1 MSQEL
6 KKQLNRLAVFAGWLP
21 LALPYSIARLA
32 GASWRVQAHLSP
44 PSPVPLIAF
53 VKLSSITLETK
64 VKTQFP
70 RFSFVWRGNWD
81 VEQTRKRCTIAGPCH
96 EESPF
101 RQDFETIRKL
111 CRDNLPLDRIEEY
124 NVLMASLEAGNN
136 PRGCKN
142 QAEVSDYFTNLKK
155 LSHSIATEGYKKSGK
170 LGGMVRDE
178 ISVWIT
184 RDGQLAYG
192 GWANHRLAIADLH
205 KIERVPVSI
214 LGAHPDWLIE
224 QCRLNALPPHQA
236 LTHWIDT
243 LR

>member
-1 MSQEL
+1 MPQEL
-6 KKQLNRLAVFAGWLP
+6 KKQLNRLSVFAGWLP

-32 GASWRVQAHLSP
+32 GASWHAQAHLSP
-44 PSPVPLIAF
+44 PSPTPLIAF

-64 VKTQFP
+64 TKKRFP

-101 RQDFETIRKL
+101 RQDFETIRNL
-111 CRDNLPLDRIEEY
+111 CRDNLPLDQIEEY
-124 NVLMASLEAGNN
+124 HVVMAALEAGGN
-136 PRGCKN
+136 PRGCKS
-142 QAEVSDYFTNLKK
+142 QAEVGDYFTALEKTN
-155 LSHSIATEGYKKSGK
+155 HSIATEGYKTSRE

-205 KIERVPVSI
+205 QIERVPVSI
-214 LGAHPDWLIE
+214 LGSHPDWLIE
-224 QCRLNALPPHQA
+224 QCRLNSLPPHLA
-236 LTHWIDT
+236 LMRWIET